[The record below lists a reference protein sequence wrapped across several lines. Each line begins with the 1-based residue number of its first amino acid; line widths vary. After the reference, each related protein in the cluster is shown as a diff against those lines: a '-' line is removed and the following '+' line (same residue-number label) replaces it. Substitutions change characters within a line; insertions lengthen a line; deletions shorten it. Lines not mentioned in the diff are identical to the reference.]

1 MRSKTRSRRFINE
14 ERNWYFPSRDCAMPA
29 RKSSRQYNC
38 STKAS
43 TDCCLLKLR
52 VQIDFV
58 ARSSCGIYMKSLRTI
73 NEHREESKD
82 CAARSGN
89 LLKSEQG
96 FSLFLVIS
104 ISRMRRLLREVAGLL
119 ICISIVRCLLV
130 KRSRVD
136 SLIRFNTDI
145 SRESWLR

>member
-1 MRSKTRSRRFINE
+1 MKSKARSRRFINE
-14 ERNWYFPSRDCAMPA
+14 EKIWYLPSRDCAMPA
-29 RKSSRQYNC
+29 RKSLRQYNC
-38 STKAS
+38 STIAS
-43 TDCCLLKLR
+43 TDYCLLKLR

-58 ARSSCGIYMKSLRTI
+58 ARSFCGIYMKSLRTI

-82 CAARSGN
+82 CVARSGN

-96 FSLFLVIS
+96 FCLFLVIS
-104 ISRMRRLLREVAGLL
+104 ISRMRKLLREGAGSL
-119 ICISIVRCLLV
+119 ICISTVRCLSV
-130 KRSRVD
+130 KRSRMD